1 MDIEQIRNNAPEG
14 ATHYFFNK
22 GYVIY
27 CKYIGSQLYTY
38 EHSLGWFKTYG
49 NITTKPL

>member
-1 MDIEQIRNNAPEG
+1 MNHKEAKKMG

-22 GYVIY
+22 WYVIY